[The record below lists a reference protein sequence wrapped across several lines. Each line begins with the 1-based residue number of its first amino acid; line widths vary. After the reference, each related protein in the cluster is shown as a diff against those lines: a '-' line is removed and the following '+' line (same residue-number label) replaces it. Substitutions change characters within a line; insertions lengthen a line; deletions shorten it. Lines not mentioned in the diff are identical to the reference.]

1 MPTITLAQPWKYC
14 TPLAT
19 VDFSAG
25 EHDVSDE
32 IAAAALADP
41 AAQAA
46 IIEQETA
53 DGDRTA
59 TPRATRRA
67 AKAEG

>member
-1 MPTITLAQPWKYC
+1 MPTITLAEPWTYR

-19 VDFSAG
+19 VDFPAG
-25 EHDVSDE
+25 EHEVSDE

-53 DGDRTA
+53 NGHRTA
-59 TPRATRRA
+59 KARAPRRSDPI
-67 AKAEG
+67 EG

>member
-1 MPTITLAQPWKYC
+1 MPQITLTQPWAYR

-19 VDFSAG
+19 VDYPAG

-32 IAAAALADP
+32 VAAAALADP

-46 IIEQETA
+46 IIEQETE
-53 DGDRTA
+53 DGEA
-59 TPRATRRA
+59 PAVPRKASRKA
-67 AKAEG
+67 AE